1 MGHENPAERA
11 EGLTDEQRLHLA
23 QAANLL
29 QEYGAECS
37 RSGTDSTAEGCNAS
51 AYVLRQML
59 AETARIERES
69 RASAG
74 PDALQRVRDYVMGR
88 KGIQS
93 KFGGQTYTYVMRED
107 VIDAIDDAA
116 RGIGVRSTE
125 TREGLGPEGV
135 EPGPEVAPDI
145 LKCDR
150 SCMRT
155 GRCSGAC
162 TSGEAPTSAPAPAP
176 TVEVAI
182 ALEQQRALSIV
193 AAVEKHG
200 AEIDPDAMSP
210 HWCGWGAACEEIAER
225 LRTEEWAL
233 NGVPAPLPA
242 GEAHDALRRYLH
254 WTQCHGS
261 ATERVVA
268 QTASRLLD
276 SNDAAT
282 PQAAP
287 APAEPV
293 AYRNKAPQDAAK
305 DHEIAQAVNAI
316 RDAAITYRDAQQLRE
331 RIAGI
336 VVPLLKRPA

>member
-125 TREGLGPEGV
+125 TREGLGPQGV
-135 EPGPEVAPDI
+135 EPGPEVAPREGWQENSPNTWRFTD
-145 LKCDR
+145 LGAR
-150 SCMRT
+150 S
-155 GRCSGAC
+155 
-162 TSGEAPTSAPAPAP
+162 P
-176 TVEVAI
+176 
-182 ALEQQRALSIV
+182 
-193 AAVEKHG
+193 
-200 AEIDPDAMSP
+200 
-210 HWCGWGAACEEIAER
+210 
-225 LRTEEWAL
+225 
-233 NGVPAPLPA
+233 
-242 GEAHDALRRYLH
+242 
-254 WTQCHGS
+254 
-261 ATERVVA
+261 
-268 QTASRLLD
+268 
-276 SNDAAT
+276 
-282 PQAAP
+282 AP
-287 APAEPV
+287 APAEPTTLASLRGMARDNLAGRTSEEV
-293 AYRNKAPQDAAK
+293 VEASRAEWEAPQAAAPAPDMPRVVK
-305 DHEIAQAVNAI
+305 TAPESIYLVIGEDCPEDEDFGNLVDHEVTWCADKIDSNSIKYVRADLASQHP
-316 RDAAITYRDAQQLRE
+316 TE
-331 RIAGI
+331 E
-336 VVPLLKRPA
+336 